1 MRALGLGQG
10 LRLPPLRPVVVAQV
24 KAQVWAPGVRASCV
38 LDSSSCR
45 GGGQGVRSS
54 SPAQFRF
61 FSYTGLFFA
70 NRTNDSGL
78 YQSVLKYTLYLVHT
92 LLY

>member
-1 MRALGLGQG
+1 MSIRALGLGQG
-10 LRLPPLRPVVVAQV
+10 LLPPFRPVAVAQV
-24 KAQVWAPGVRASCV
+24 EAQVWAPGVRAPCV

-61 FSYTGLFFA
+61 FLTQVFSSQIEQMTRVCISLC
-70 NRTNDSGL
+70 
-78 YQSVLKYTLYLVHT
+78 
-92 LLY
+92 

>member
-1 MRALGLGQG
+1 MSIRALGLGQG
-10 LRLPPLRPVVVAQV
+10 LRLPPLRPVAV
-24 KAQVWAPGVRASCV
+24 AQVWAPDVRAPCV

-61 FSYTGLFFA
+61 FLTQVFSSQIEQMA
-70 NRTNDSGL
+70 
-78 YQSVLKYTLYLVHT
+78 LVCIS
-92 LLY
+92 LC